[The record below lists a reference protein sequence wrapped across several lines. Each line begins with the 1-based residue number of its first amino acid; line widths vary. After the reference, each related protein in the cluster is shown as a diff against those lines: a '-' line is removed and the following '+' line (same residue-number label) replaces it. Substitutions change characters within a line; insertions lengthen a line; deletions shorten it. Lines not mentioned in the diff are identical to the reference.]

1 MKYSEFLPYEFKTK
15 IRQSKAMLKNY
26 WAVLITICSLAAYLI
41 YNFVNILLHN
51 LQIINRYDGYIFTFI
66 CLFVAA
72 NTLLNKKMPLQIHP
86 ASMIFFSGSD
96 FTRIFIRS
104 TIIKK
109 AFLYIISSITVGLIL
124 SGFKMNLRM
133 VQIFTAM
140 WNILMISLFTRHVFY
155 HKGKNIKFGL
165 ILVIYVVVSIIQL
178 YTNAYISL
186 AALLLLSIS
195 TFKLNNIILS
205 MALDFDKSYNEMTFI
220 NRASYVARHSM
231 MPDMQQITREHMA
244 QKAGKRTFKRELTRE
259 NALYYKNLLTF
270 SRLNTQ
276 VLAILSAVQFIII
289 VLYKF
294 KILES
299 IDFIAEMNLVKPI
312 LILGISLFIMNI
324 YEMLAQQKELLIS
337 KSKEGLYL
345 PYSKAS
351 IIKSF
356 VVLGIPIQ
364 IIETFLI
371 GIILSRPLYIILLV
385 TLLYI
390 SLLIISMYI
399 KKDKKVGTRVLAL
412 NALILAA
419 SYILVG

>member
-1 MKYSEFLPYEFKTK
+1 
-15 IRQSKAMLKNY
+15 
-26 WAVLITICSLAAYLI
+26 
-41 YNFVNILLHN
+41 
-51 LQIINRYDGYIFTFI
+51 
-66 CLFVAA
+66 
-72 NTLLNKKMPLQIHP
+72 
-86 ASMIFFSGSD
+86 
-96 FTRIFIRS
+96 
-104 TIIKK
+104 
-109 AFLYIISSITVGLIL
+109 
-124 SGFKMNLRM
+124 
-133 VQIFTAM
+133 
-140 WNILMISLFTRHVFY
+140 
-155 HKGKNIKFGL
+155 
-165 ILVIYVVVSIIQL
+165 
-178 YTNAYISL
+178 
-186 AALLLLSIS
+186 
-195 TFKLNNIILS
+195 

-220 NRASYVARHSM
+220 NRVSYVARHSM
-231 MPDMQQITREHMA
+231 MPDMQQINREHMA
-244 QKAGKRTFKRELTRE
+244 QKARKRTFKRELTRE

-312 LILGISLFIMNI
+312 LILCISLFIMNI

-337 KSKEGLYL
+337 KNKEGLYL

-364 IIETFLI
+364 IIEIFLI

-385 TLLYI
+385 TLLYTG
-390 SLLIISMYI
+390 LLTISMYI
-399 KKDKKVGTRVLAL
+399 EKNKKVGARALVL